1 VTTGWL
7 IVWLIL
13 CGSLLLAVITLR
25 RRVLLVRGEVRRLR
39 MDGTL
44 SREVPGPRIMQE
56 IHRDLK
62 EIARR
67 QRENAQQIADEDFS
81 LRAILAS
88 MVEGVLIADSNL
100 QIRLVNERLQQ
111 MFSLPKSPT
120 GRTVM
125 EVFRNHLVHQVIRQS
140 LLTGS
145 PQSAELQAEI
155 RDGDQFQLKHFQ
167 ITSVS
172 LRPRDLESLTRALVI
187 FHDVSQIRSLEAV
200 RKEFVA
206 NVSHELRTPLSVI
219 TGYLE
224 TLIDG
229 GDDKETNLRFL
240 RTMHKHAQR
249 LNLLIED
256 LLELSQLESRKVS
269 LHFEPVDLSESILRV
284 LEQLDSRV
292 RESGVAVIT
301 AIPEHLP
308 RIEADSFRIEQ
319 ALYNLLDNALR
330 HSGKSGTRVTIRAQ
344 GEAAAVMVSV
354 GDDGVGIPLSDQPHI
369 FERFYRV
376 HKDRSRDAGGTGL
389 GLSIVKHIVQA
400 HGGSI
405 AVQSSPGAG
414 ATFVMSLPVNQE
426 SGIRNQEFRSSGVQE
441 FRS

>member
-1 VTTGWL
+1 L
-7 IVWLIL
+7 IVWLI
-13 CGSLLLAVITLR
+13 SLGILSLVAIMLWHRLLVLRREVRHLLADRPLTY
-25 RRVLLVRGEVRRLR
+25 
-39 MDGTL
+39 
-44 SREVPGPRIMQE
+44 EVPGPRIVRE
-56 IHRDLK
+56 IHADLK

-67 QRENAQQIADEDFS
+67 EGEIARQFADEDFS

-88 MVEGVLIADSNL
+88 MVEGVLIADGNL

-111 MFSLPKSPT
+111 MFSLPKSPMD
-120 GRTVM
+120 RTVM

-140 LLTGS
+140 LNTGE

-167 ITSVS
+167 ITSVR
-172 LRPRDLESLTRALVI
+172 LRPRELESMNRALVI

-206 NVSHELRTPLSVI
+206 NVSHELRTPLSII

-229 GDDKETNLRFL
+229 GGDQETNLRFL
-240 RTMHKHAQR
+240 RTMHKHAER

-256 LLELSQLESRKVS
+256 LLSLSQLESRKIS
-269 LHFEPVDLSESILRV
+269 LRFEPIDLSESIHRV

-292 RESGVAVIT
+292 RESGAGVTVT
-301 AIPEHLP
+301 IPKHLP
-308 RIEADSFRIEQ
+308 LIEADAFRIEQ
-319 ALYNLLDNALR
+319 ALYNLLDNALK
-330 HSGKSGTRVTIRAQ
+330 HSGKSGAR
-344 GEAAAVMVSV
+344 VSV
-354 GDDGVGIPLSDQPHI
+354 DACSDATAVVVRICDDGVGIPLSDQPHI

-389 GLSIVKHIVQA
+389 GLSIVKHTVQA
-400 HGGSI
+400 HGGSV

-414 ATFVMSLPVNQE
+414 ATFVMSLPVRQ
-426 SGIRNQEFRSSGVQE
+426 S
-441 FRS
+441 

>member
-1 VTTGWL
+1 VTIGWL
-7 IVWLIL
+7 IVSLI
-13 CGSLLLAVITLR
+13 SLGILSLVAIKLWRRLLVLRREVRHLLADR
-25 RRVLLVRGEVRRLR
+25 P
-39 MDGTL
+39 L
-44 SREVPGPRIMQE
+44 SYEVPGPRIVRE
-56 IHRDLK
+56 IHADLK

-67 QRENAQQIADEDFS
+67 EGEIARQFADEDFS

-88 MVEGVLIADSNL
+88 MVEGVLIADGNL

-111 MFSLPKSPT
+111 MFSLPKSAMD
-120 GRTVM
+120 RTVM

-140 LLTGS
+140 LNTGE

-167 ITSVS
+167 ITSVR
-172 LRPRDLESLTRALVI
+172 LRPRELESMNRALVI

-206 NVSHELRTPLSVI
+206 NVSHELRTPLSII

-229 GDDKETNLRFL
+229 GGDQETNLRFL
-240 RTMHKHAQR
+240 RTMHKHAER

-256 LLELSQLESRKVS
+256 LLSLSQLECRKVS
-269 LHFEPVDLSESILRV
+269 LRFEPVDLSESVHRV

-292 RESGVAVIT
+292 RESGADVT
-301 AIPEHLP
+301 ATIPKHLP
-308 RIEADSFRIEQ
+308 LIEADAFRIEQ
-319 ALYNLLDNALR
+319 ALYNLLDNALK
-330 HSGKSGTRVTIRAQ
+330 HSGKSGAK
-344 GEAAAVMVSV
+344 VSV
-354 GDDGVGIPLSDQPHI
+354 DACSEATAVVVRISDDGVGIPLSDQPHI

-389 GLSIVKHIVQA
+389 GLSIVKHTVQA
-400 HGGSI
+400 HGGSV

-414 ATFVMSLPVNQE
+414 ATFVMSLPVRQ
-426 SGIRNQEFRSSGVQE
+426 S
-441 FRS
+441 

>member
-1 VTTGWL
+1 MTGWL
-7 IVWLIL
+7 IVWLIV
-13 CGSLLLAVITLR
+13 CGSLLLTVRTLW
-25 RRVLLVRGEVRRLR
+25 RRVALVRGEVRRLR
-39 MDGTL
+39 VDGTV
-44 SREVPGPRIMQE
+44 SREVPGPQIVQE

-111 MFSLPKSPT
+111 MFSLPKSPMD
-120 GRTVM
+120 RTVM

-140 LLTGS
+140 LQTGL

-172 LRPRDLESLTRALVI
+172 LPPRDPESQTRALVI

-229 GDDKETNLRFL
+229 GDDRETNLRFL

-269 LHFEPVDLSESILRV
+269 LHFEPVDVSESIHRV
-284 LEQLDSRV
+284 LEQLDSRI
-292 RESGVAVIT
+292 RESGVAVT
-301 AIPEHLP
+301 TTIPNRLP
-308 RIEADSFRIEQ
+308 RIQADPLRIEQ
-319 ALYNLLDNALR
+319 ALYNLLDNAVR
-330 HSGKSGTRVTIRAQ
+330 HSGKSGTKVNVDVQ
-344 GEAAAVMVSV
+344 GDESALTVSV
-354 GDDGVGIPLSDQPHI
+354 SDDGIGIPLSDQPHI

-389 GLSIVKHIVQA
+389 GLSIVKHTVQA

-414 ATFVMSLPVNQE
+414 ATFVMSLPVSQ
-426 SGIRNQEFRSSGVQE
+426 
-441 FRS
+441 

>member
-1 VTTGWL
+1 VIIGWV
-7 IVWLIL
+7 IVWLISFAAVGL
-13 CGSLLLAVITLR
+13 LALTLWRRLLLLR
-25 RRVLLVRGEVRRLR
+25 REVGHLVADR
-39 MDGTL
+39 TL
-44 SREVPGPRIMQE
+44 SYEVPGPRIVRE
-56 IHRDLK
+56 IHDDLK

-67 QRENAQQIADEDFS
+67 QREIVRRIADEDFS
-81 LRAILAS
+81 LQAILAS

-100 QIRLVNERLQQ
+100 RIRLVNERLQQ
-111 MFSLPKSPT
+111 MFSLPKSPLQ
-120 GRTVM
+120 RTVM

-140 LLTGS
+140 LDTGE

-155 RDGDQFQLKHFQ
+155 REGDQFQLKHFQ

-172 LRPRDLESLTRALVI
+172 VRPHEAESQTRALVI

-229 GDDKETNLRFL
+229 GDDQETNLRFL

-256 LLELSQLESRKVS
+256 LLSLSQLESRKVS
-269 LHFEPVDLSESILRV
+269 LHFEPVDLSESIQRV

-292 RESGVAVIT
+292 RESGAVVIAALPT
-301 AIPEHLP
+301 DLP
-308 RIEADSFRIEQ
+308 RIEADAFRIEQ

-330 HSGKSGTRVTIRAQ
+330 HSGKSGAR
-344 GEAAAVMVSV
+344 VSV
-354 GDDGVGIPLSDQPHI
+354 DARRDSAVVIVSIRDDGVGVPLGDQPHI

-389 GLSIVKHIVQA
+389 GLSIVKHTVQA

-405 AVQSSPGAG
+405 AVQSAPGAG
-414 ATFVMSLPVNQE
+414 ATFVMTLPVSQ
-426 SGIRNQEFRSSGVQE
+426 S
-441 FRS
+441 

>member
-1 VTTGWL
+1 MLWHRLLVL
-7 IVWLIL
+7 RREVRH
-13 CGSLLLAVITLR
+13 LLADR
-25 RRVLLVRGEVRRLR
+25 P
-39 MDGTL
+39 L
-44 SREVPGPRIMQE
+44 SYEVPGPRIVRE
-56 IHRDLK
+56 IHADLK
-62 EIARR
+62 EISRREGEIAR
-67 QRENAQQIADEDFS
+67 QFADEDFS

-88 MVEGVLIADSNL
+88 MVEGVLIADGNL

-111 MFSLPKSPT
+111 MFSLPKSPMD
-120 GRTVM
+120 RTVM

-140 LLTGS
+140 LNTGE

-167 ITSVS
+167 ITSVR
-172 LRPRDLESLTRALVI
+172 LRPRELESMNRALVI

-206 NVSHELRTPLSVI
+206 NVSHELRTPLSII

-229 GDDKETNLRFL
+229 GGDQETNLRFL
-240 RTMHKHAQR
+240 RTMHKHAER

-256 LLELSQLESRKVS
+256 LLSLSELESRKVS
-269 LHFEPVDLSESILRV
+269 LRFEPVDLSESVHRV

-292 RESGVAVIT
+292 RESGAGVT
-301 AIPEHLP
+301 ATIPKHLP
-308 RIEADSFRIEQ
+308 LIEADAFRIEQ
-319 ALYNLLDNALR
+319 ALYNLLDNALK
-330 HSGKSGTRVTIRAQ
+330 HSGKSGAR
-344 GEAAAVMVSV
+344 VSV
-354 GDDGVGIPLSDQPHI
+354 DACSEATAVVVRISDDGVGIPLSDQPHI

-389 GLSIVKHIVQA
+389 GLSIVKHTVQA
-400 HGGSI
+400 HGGSV

-414 ATFVMSLPVNQE
+414 ATFVMSLPVRQ
-426 SGIRNQEFRSSGVQE
+426 S
-441 FRS
+441 

>member
-1 VTTGWL
+1 VIIGWV
-7 IVWLIL
+7 IVWLIPFGIVGL
-13 CGSLLLAVITLR
+13 LAITLWRGMLLLR
-25 RRVLLVRGEVRRLR
+25 REVRHLLADR
-39 MDGTL
+39 TL
-44 SREVPGPRIMQE
+44 TYEVPGPRIVRE
-56 IHRDLK
+56 IHHDLK

-67 QRENAQQIADEDFS
+67 KREVARRIEDEDFS
-81 LRAILAS
+81 LQAILAS
-88 MVEGVLIADSNL
+88 MVEGVLIADSSL
-100 QIRLVNERLQQ
+100 RIRLVNERIQQ
-111 MFSLPKSPT
+111 MFSLPKSPLD
-120 GRTVM
+120 RTVM
-125 EVFRNHLVHQVIRQS
+125 EVFRNHLVHEVIRQS
-140 LLTGS
+140 LDTGE

-155 RDGDQFQLKHFQ
+155 KEGEQFQLKHFQ
-167 ITSVS
+167 ITSVR
-172 LRPRDLESLTRALVI
+172 LRPYEAEPLTRALVI

-229 GDDKETNLRFL
+229 GDDQETNLRFL
-240 RTMHKHAQR
+240 RTMHKHALR

-256 LLELSQLESRKVS
+256 LLSLSQLESRKVS
-269 LHFEPVDLSESILRV
+269 LHFEPVDLSESIRRV

-292 RESGVAVIT
+292 RESGAAVSAT
-301 AIPEHLP
+301 IPNDLP
-308 RIEADSFRIEQ
+308 RIEADAFRIEQ

-330 HSGKSGTRVTIRAQ
+330 HSGKSGARVSIDARSA
-344 GEAAAVMVSV
+344 AAAVIVSIR
-354 GDDGVGIPLSDQPHI
+354 DDGVGVPLGDQPHI

-389 GLSIVKHIVQA
+389 GLSIVKHTVQA

-414 ATFVMSLPVNQE
+414 ATFVMTLPVRQN
-426 SGIRNQEFRSSGVQE
+426 
-441 FRS
+441 